1 MSMVN
6 PKIMNPDLYDEVE
19 DKILTDG
26 AQAQKWYQL
35 AALCDGNKAQ
45 ASLTSL
51 NDGADL
57 HWYLS
62 AANNGDRYA
71 QYTLGKMYF
80 NGILTDVNTIKSA
93 MWFSKASSAGI
104 ALAEYELGKMCY
116 SGIGMEVDMESAE
129 QLFQSA
135 FEKFKALEQKAPNPN
150 IELKL
155 AAIYENGL
163 IGAPDLNMSRYW
175 RGIADNNREDFIP
188 EAPPVPPEPVEPVIS
203 RPAPETPALR
213 LLDAKPAEKPTEPK
227 KPKQV
232 IQEPE
237 ISQAPAPVFIPPA
250 PVAVPAPVPNRKEF
264 RKAKQGARRDMK
276 KKVKSAEKTKT
287 DPALN
292 DAELKEFLD
301 MITPSALDFHNDYY
315 VCGNTFR
322 RVWAIREYPTVTEQ
336 NALLQEL
343 GEMDGVT
350 LRIYTRPVTPAEE
363 NKMLDRAERKNKSS
377 RSNAKKIRDEVAAES
392 NLSDMRI
399 IAARQ
404 HEAKESLI
412 HCAVFLEMIANS
424 YKELEDLK
432 QKLISFFARSKI
444 TYDSLWLMQREGF
457 QSVMLTGSNQFKS
470 QFERAIPSGSVANL
484 YPFSYS
490 GKTDPDGLFIGR
502 DVNGS
507 NIIVNF
513 DRRSQDKTNS
523 HILIL
528 GNSGEGKSYLLK
540 LIITNFRQMH
550 KKLFICDPEDEYK
563 DLTIN
568 LKGCYIDMMSGQYYI
583 NVLEP
588 RLWTINP
595 VTDQHEDVPEA
606 FRRGTRLSQHIA
618 YLRDFFRCYKDF
630 STEQLDT
637 LEILLE
643 RLYRQFRI
651 TDDTDFGTLRP
662 EDYPILSDLFQLA
675 QNELDHYDD
684 NGNQLYTKDILRT
697 LALGLRSICVGN
709 ESVYFNGHTNIT
721 NADFIDFSV
730 KGMLET
736 NENLKNAMFM
746 NIFSYMSHKF
756 LTEGEAEIAM
766 DELHLFLSNKI
777 AIDYIR
783 SFIKRGR
790 KKNSGVILASQN
802 VEDFLLPGVIEYTKP
817 LLTIPTHSLLFNPG
831 GNCDVK
837 EFQRALA
844 VKEFE
849 HKIISE
855 PNQGYCLYKCGSER
869 YHLHVI
875 APEYKRA
882 LFGAAGGR

>member
-1 MSMVN
+1 MSTAK
-6 PKIMNPDLYDEVE
+6 PKIMNPDLYDDEPDE
-19 DKILTDG
+19 AKILT
-26 AQAQKWYQL
+26 ASEQVQKWYQL
-35 AALCDGNKAQ
+35 AALCDGNKTQ
-45 ASLTSL
+45 ASLTKL
-51 NDGADL
+51 YNDNADVQ
-57 HWYLS
+57 WYLD
-62 AANNGDRYA
+62 AANGGDRYA
-71 QYTLGKMYF
+71 QYALGKMYYI
-80 NGILTDVNTIKSA
+80 GVLTDVNLMKSA
-93 MWFSKASSAGI
+93 MWYSKASSSEI
-104 ALAEYELGKMCY
+104 SLADYELGKMCY
-116 SGIGMEVDMESAE
+116 SGIGMEIDTESAG
-129 QLFQSA
+129 QLFQRA
-135 FEKFKALEQKAPNPN
+135 FTSFIEQEQHTSNPN

-163 IGAPDLNMSRYW
+163 TGSVDLNMARYW
-175 RGIADNNREDFIP
+175 RGMADNNKSDYIP
-188 EAPPVPPEPVEPVIS
+188 EAPQEKPEPVTPVIS
-203 RPAPETPALR
+203 HPIQ
-213 LLDAKPAEKPTEPK
+213 EKPK
-227 KPKQV
+227 KPELKILETKPPERPKKPEMPVQ
-232 IQEPE
+232 IIKEPE
-237 ISQAPAPVFIPPA
+237 IPQPT
-250 PVAVPAPVPNRKEF
+250 VPNRQET
-264 RKAKQGARRDMK
+264 RKAKQEIRREVK
-276 KKVKSAEKTKT
+276 SKVKTAKITKKT
-287 DPALN
+287 PALN
-292 DAELKEFLD
+292 DDELKEFLD
-301 MITPSALDFHNDYY
+301 MIMPSVLDFHNDYF

-322 RVWAIREYPTVTEQ
+322 SVWAIREYPTVTEQ
-336 NALLQEL
+336 TALLKNL

-350 LRIYTRPVTPAEE
+350 LRIYTRPVTPYEE
-363 NKMLDRAERKNKSS
+363 NKMLDRAERKNKHN
-377 RSNAKKIRDEVAAES
+377 RSNATKMRDEVAADS

-412 HCAVFLEMIANS
+412 HCAVFIEMIANS
-424 YKELEDLK
+424 YKDLNDLK

-444 TYDSLWLMQREGF
+444 TYDRLWLMQREGF

-470 QFERAIPSGSVANL
+470 QFERALPSGSVANL

-528 GNSGEGKSYLLK
+528 GNSGEGKTYLLR
-540 LIITNFRQMH
+540 LIITNFRQMG
-550 KKLFICDPEDEYK
+550 KKLFILDPEDEYK

-568 LKGCYIDMMSGQYYI
+568 LNGCYIDMMSGKYYI

-588 RLWTINP
+588 RLWTIDP
-595 VTDQHEDVPEA
+595 ETDEHEDVPEA

-643 RLYRQFRI
+643 RLYRQFNI
-651 TDDTDFGTLRP
+651 TDDTDFNTLKS
-662 EDYPILSDLFQLA
+662 EDYPILSDLFKLA
-675 QNELDHYDD
+675 QNELDNYED

-697 LALGLRSICVGN
+697 LTLGLRSICVGN

-746 NIFSYMSHKF
+746 NILSFMSHKF
-756 LTEGEAEIAM
+756 LTEGDAEIAI
-766 DELHLFLSNKI
+766 DELHIFLDNRI

-783 SFIKRGR
+783 SFEKRGR

-802 VEDFLLPGVIEYTKP
+802 VEDFLLPEVIAYTKP
-817 LLTIPTHSLLFNPG
+817 LLSIPTHSFLFHPG

-837 EFQRALA
+837 DFQRALA
-844 VKEFE
+844 VKECE
-849 HKIISE
+849 YNLISE

-875 APEYKRA
+875 APDYKKV
-882 LFGAAGGR
+882 LFGTAGGR